1 MKPFK
6 IVAAKSIE
14 DINKCFDTTPSSS
27 YILAGGI
34 DLMDEIKEGLI
45 TPNFLVDLMNLEEL
59 KVIKEEQDGLRVGSL
74 LTLDLLES
82 NSLISARYPALVQSI
97 ASVGTPQ
104 IRNVAT
110 IGGNLCQRPR
120 CWYYRNQF
128 FDCLKKGGKICFA
141 VDGQSKYHAI
151 FGGHRCYIVHPS
163 DLAIALISY
172 RAEVDIVGVDGVRR
186 QPLTEMYVGPDK
198 DMLRETSLQPGDII
212 KTIIIPSSVPGQRS
226 VFLKATERRTQDFA
240 LVSVALVITVVDGFI
255 IDASLTL
262 GGVAPT
268 PYMVPQVEDAMK
280 GSAILDL
287 DYARMGKL
295 AAQGATPL
303 KHNGYKIGLVSALV
317 ERAIRSLAYA

>member
-1 MKPFK
+1 
-6 IVAAKSIE
+6 
-14 DINKCFDTTPSSS
+14 
-27 YILAGGI
+27 
-34 DLMDEIKEGLI
+34 
-45 TPNFLVDLMNLEEL
+45 
-59 KVIKEEQDGLRVGSL
+59 
-74 LTLDLLES
+74 
-82 NSLISARYPALVQSI
+82 
-97 ASVGTPQ
+97 
-104 IRNVAT
+104 
-110 IGGNLCQRPR
+110 RPR

-163 DLAIALISY
+163 DPAIALISY

-186 QPLTEMYVGPDK
+186 QPLTELYVGPDK
-198 DMLRETSLQPGDII
+198 EMLRETSLQPGDII

-280 GSAILDL
+280 GSAILNL
-287 DYARMGKL
+287 
-295 AAQGATPL
+295 
-303 KHNGYKIGLVSALV
+303 
-317 ERAIRSLAYA
+317 

>member
-151 FGGHRCYIVHPS
+151 FGGHRCYIV
-163 DLAIALISY
+163 
-172 RAEVDIVGVDGVRR
+172 
-186 QPLTEMYVGPDK
+186 
-198 DMLRETSLQPGDII
+198 
-212 KTIIIPSSVPGQRS
+212 
-226 VFLKATERRTQDFA
+226 
-240 LVSVALVITVVDGFI
+240 
-255 IDASLTL
+255 
-262 GGVAPT
+262 
-268 PYMVPQVEDAMK
+268 
-280 GSAILDL
+280 
-287 DYARMGKL
+287 
-295 AAQGATPL
+295 
-303 KHNGYKIGLVSALV
+303 
-317 ERAIRSLAYA
+317 